1 MFQVKVS
8 SAETGKPIAAALVEM
23 TTHNPED
30 VTKIRDVT
38 RKTAS
43 DGLVQDS
50 RFIQEEIKIT
60 ASANGFDQF
69 TEMINFTCAGDKCV
83 NCVWFEQI
91 ELNKAE
97 PNETTCTDASFKIKF
112 TDSVSKEPIYGA
124 IFNLYRLPLHCP
136 LPEEEVPV
144 PSSGSSASTGSAP
157 ASSAPVVPPTSAP
170 TVPPPT
176 PSPTSAPAFLDR
188 VISLFSGL
196 KGEVKRQDTPVQG
209 RFRYVQERS
218 ISLPDCNMTQVGVNL
233 TTNQDGEV
241 KLTVESSAHFLVRE
255 VRHEYYLAPFPSPT
269 GQLNC
274 SVAECSSCS
283 LDMKVNLTLPS
294 CNTAT
299 LNVHVRA
306 NNTDEAIV
314 GASVDVFLA
323 GEKFNTDP
331 LTTDENGR
339 VELEVLDKGTYR
351 SPHSH
356 LSCQS

>member
-1 MFQVKVS
+1 MLQVKVS

-144 PSSGSSASTGSAP
+144 HSSASSASTGSARV
-157 ASSAPVVPPTSAP
+157 SSAPVVPP
-170 TVPPPT
+170 
-176 PSPTSAPAFLDR
+176 
-188 VISLFSGL
+188 
-196 KGEVKRQDTPVQG
+196 
-209 RFRYVQERS
+209 
-218 ISLPDCNMTQVGVNL
+218 
-233 TTNQDGEV
+233 
-241 KLTVESSAHFLVRE
+241 
-255 VRHEYYLAPFPSPT
+255 
-269 GQLNC
+269 
-274 SVAECSSCS
+274 
-283 LDMKVNLTLPS
+283 
-294 CNTAT
+294 
-299 LNVHVRA
+299 
-306 NNTDEAIV
+306 
-314 GASVDVFLA
+314 
-323 GEKFNTDP
+323 
-331 LTTDENGR
+331 GR
-339 VELEVLDKGTYR
+339 VSEMKC
-351 SPHSH
+351 SPPIPM
-356 LSCQS
+356 CWY